1 MREDDMTYRVI
12 VWGPGEVGG
21 TALRAILKR
30 PEFAV
35 VGCKV
40 YSDSKDGVD
49 IGTLAGG
56 EPIGVTATKCSDE
69 LIALH
74 ADCVVHTP
82 MLPFDISD
90 TDDEI
95 IRLLESGKNVVSAVS
110 YTAPEFF
117 GADYIAKFEDACQRG
132 GVSFHGSG
140 LYPGF
145 VERLA
150 VGLTG
155 CVTEV
160 NHVSIVEAADGLRA
174 LSPMVL
180 QFAGWGQDPDVV
192 AAGNAVTEVQKRFY
206 FQSVAYIARRLFDLQ
221 PDQYRIDT
229 TFRGIPASETFVASP
244 DLTIEPGQTLLLH
257 NTYVGT
263 ADDGRE
269 FFRGDWYWYL
279 GADNYPLDHGAAGGS
294 HYGINIQTPDTN
306 LAMNLD
312 ATVAADDR
320 IAATTYLTAA
330 PLVTAI
336 VPVCDAR
343 PGVVYLDTPSFAP
356 PRFAAPADPVAAG

>member
-1 MREDDMTYRVI
+1 MTYKVI
-12 VWGPGEVGG
+12 TWGPGEVGG

-30 PEFAV
+30 PEFEV

-40 YSDSKDGVD
+40 YSEAKNGVD
-49 IGTLAGG
+49 VGVLAGG
-56 EPIGVTATKCSDE
+56 DPIGVLATTDTE
-69 LIALH
+69 QLIALE

-117 GADYIAKFEDACQRG
+117 GEDYSDKFEAACQRG

-140 LYPGF
+140 IYPGF

-160 NHVSIVEAADGLRA
+160 DHVRIVEAADGMRA

-180 QFAGWGQDPDVV
+180 QFAGWGQDPEVV
-192 AAGNAVTEVQKRFY
+192 AAGNPVTEVQKRY
-206 FQSVAYIARRLFDLQ
+206 YCQSVAYIARRLFGLNAGDYQ
-221 PDQYRIDT
+221 IET
-229 TFRGIPASETFVASP
+229 TFRGIPATERFEASP
-244 DLTIEPGQTLLLH
+244 ELIIEPGQTLLLH
-257 NTYVGT
+257 NTYRGLVG
-263 ADDGRE
+263 DRE

-279 GADNYPLDHGAAGGS
+279 GEQNYPLDSGAAGGS
-294 HYGINIQTPDTN
+294 HYEVAIKAAGTDI
-306 LAMNLD
+306 AMNFD
-312 ATVAADDR
+312 ATVDPEDH

-336 VPVCDAR
+336 VPVCAAP
-343 PGVVYLDTPSFAP
+343 PGVVYLDTPSY
-356 PRFAAPADPVAAG
+356 AARSMADLAVRPAVTQR

>member
-1 MREDDMTYRVI
+1 VTAFSSDLSLDALQRSRCAANAPSVLVLLTGEDDMTNRVI
-12 VWGPGEVGG
+12 LWGPGEVGG

-30 PEFAV
+30 PEFTV

-49 IGTLAGG
+49 IGILAGG
-56 EPIGVTATKCSDE
+56 DPIGVAATKSSDE

-82 MLPFDISD
+82 MLPFDITD
-90 TDDEI
+90 TDAEI
-95 IRLLESGKNVVSAVS
+95 IRLLESGKNVVPAVS

-117 GADYIAKFEDACQRG
+117 GNDYHAKFEDACQRG

-180 QFAGWGQDPDVV
+180 QFAGWGQDPNVV

-206 FQSVAYIARRLFDLQ
+206 CQSVAYIARRLFGLQ

-229 TFRGIPASETFVASP
+229 TFRESRRPKPLSQARISPSNPARRYCCTTPTSAP
-244 DLTIEPGQTLLLH
+244 LM
-257 NTYVGT
+257 T
-263 ADDGRE
+263 A
-269 FFRGDWYWYL
+269 
-279 GADNYPLDHGAAGGS
+279 
-294 HYGINIQTPDTN
+294 TN
-306 LAMNLD
+306 SS
-312 ATVAADDR
+312 
-320 IAATTYLTAA
+320 AATGTGASVPTTTHSTTA
-330 PLVTAI
+330 L
-336 VPVCDAR
+336 
-343 PGVVYLDTPSFAP
+343 
-356 PRFAAPADPVAAG
+356 PADRTTASVSRHRTPISR